1 MSKRRLD
8 DLERRVALL
17 EQRMPAV
24 LLPRTIREARMRAGW
39 SQGELGK
46 RCGVMQSTIARW
58 ESGSRLCSG
67 RQADRVADVFGDAGI
82 VVLIAG

>member
-24 LLPRTIREARMRAGW
+24 LLPRTIREARMRLGW
-39 SQGELGK
+39 SQTELAG
-46 RCGVMQSTIARW
+46 RCGVRQSTIARW

-67 RQADRVADVFGDAGI
+67 RQADKVADVFGDAGI
-82 VVLIAG
+82 VVPTVG

>member
-17 EQRMPAV
+17 EQQLPGTMR
-24 LLPRTIREARMRAGW
+24 PRTIREARMRAGW
-39 SQGELGK
+39 SQTELAG
-46 RCGVMQSTIARW
+46 RVGVRQSTVARW

-67 RQADRVADVFGDAGI
+67 RQAELVAAAFADAGI
-82 VVLIAG
+82 AVAGVG